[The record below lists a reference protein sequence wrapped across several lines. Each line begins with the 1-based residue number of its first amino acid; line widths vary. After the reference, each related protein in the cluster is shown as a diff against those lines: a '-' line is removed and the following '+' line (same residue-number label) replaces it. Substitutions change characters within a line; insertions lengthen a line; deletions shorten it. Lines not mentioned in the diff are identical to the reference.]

1 MGLWIHP
8 IGVTK
13 HFVRMQPTGQ
23 QNLSGEKSSFRPIS
37 PSTPKTWSLPLAE
50 PAKHTNGLGKQSVLP
65 LPPLRLP
72 PTCTRRPLDCTIW
85 PSNMATGI
93 RRHIVT
99 PPAATA
105 KQHSKTAPA
114 LSANDKKQ
122 KTSKATGPGQTPGH
136 PSASRP
142 ATDDFAVCMQ
152 NAEFRV
158 GGC

>member
-8 IGVTK
+8 IGVMK
-13 HFVRMQPTGQ
+13 HFARMQPNGQ

-85 PSNMATGI
+85 PSNMATVT
-93 RRHIVT
+93 RQHIMT

-105 KQHSKTAPA
+105 KQHSKTAPT
-114 LSANDKKQ
+114 LSANDEKQ
-122 KTSKATGPGQTPGH
+122 KTSKATSRSDPRATPPAVR
-136 PSASRP
+136 PSSSFIRRLWSRG
-142 ATDDFAVCMQ
+142 
-152 NAEFRV
+152 NEN
-158 GGC
+158 